1 MKKGWIIA
9 GTIGLGAAVIA
20 GVVWFQFASSLFYQ
34 SSAYPF
40 PQKVL
45 SALPSPSGKYVA
57 KIVIDEKT
65 NSIVFALEG
74 VDGARFL
81 LDKQL
86 TPARAY
92 HEPIVSISWVT
103 PETGTVVVDR
113 DFGEGN
119 LVFEFNANN
128 LTFKQKR

>member
-20 GVVWFQFASSLFYQ
+20 GAVWFQFATSLFYQ

-45 SALPSPSGKYVA
+45 LARPSPSGKYVA
-57 KIVIDEKT
+57 KIIIDEKT
-65 NSIVFALEG
+65 NSIVFAVEG
-74 VDGARFL
+74 VDGTRFL
-81 LDKQL
+81 LDKQFV
-86 TPARAY
+86 PAVAY

-103 PETGTVVVDR
+103 LETATVVVDH
-113 DFGEGN
+113 DFGE
-119 LVFEFNANN
+119 
-128 LTFKQKR
+128 